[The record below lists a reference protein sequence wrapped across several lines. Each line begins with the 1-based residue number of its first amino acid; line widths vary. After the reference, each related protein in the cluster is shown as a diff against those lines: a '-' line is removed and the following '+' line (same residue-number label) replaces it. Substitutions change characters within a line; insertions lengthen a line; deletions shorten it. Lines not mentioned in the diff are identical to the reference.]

1 MRDDYRRRYR
11 RAKNLGFKSVLDRFQ
26 HDDKDNYKFRIN
38 MLAHGWTE
46 ETVAMIDEVATS
58 EGIPMPKAGE
68 GRNYLQRQQSEGFYD
83 RVDGH
88 GFAADKPI
96 EERNVPPY
104 VLERNAQRRA
114 ETALAAKQLPAPG
127 KGSEGYKA
135 AKGKGK
141 GQKRPHDQTG
151 SWETG
156 DRARG
161 SAAAPAWAANATWW
175 TATASTWW
183 QANSKETEEN
193 KDDMSWLFPVLCIF
207 LVGVL
212 FGGVMGYLVAYI
224 KYNKS
229 KPPAPGER
237 IEVFA
242 DADWVPGGPRGVGML
257 VRQGDEVLLQAALP
271 QPEAPRNRRPQVRV
285 PDQVLITRTGGSFHR
300 ASGCSA
306 TTRGEETHTNRRL
319 DKCGLCYPVHREE

>member
-1 MRDDYRRRYR
+1 
-11 RAKNLGFKSVLDRFQ
+11 
-26 HDDKDNYKFRIN
+26 
-38 MLAHGWTE
+38 
-46 ETVAMIDEVATS
+46 
-58 EGIPMPKAGE
+58 MPKAGE
-68 GRNYLQRQQSEGFYD
+68 GRDYLQRRQSEGYYD

-88 GFAADKPI
+88 GFDTDKPI

-104 VLERNAQRRA
+104 VHERNAQRRA
-114 ETALAAKQLPAPG
+114 ETALAAKQLPVPG
-127 KGSEGYKA
+127 KGSQGYKA

-212 FGGVMGYLVAYI
+212 FGGAMGYLVAYI

-229 KPPAPGER
+229 KPPAPGDR

-242 DADWVPGGPRGVGML
+242 DADWVPEGPRGVGML
-257 VRQGDEVLLQAALP
+257 VRQGEEVLLQAALP
-271 QPEAPRNRRPQVRV
+271 QQEAPRNRRPQVRV
-285 PDQVLITRTGGSFHR
+285 PDQVLITRTGGSFHHV
-300 ASGCSA
+300 SGCSA
-306 TTRGEETHTNRRL
+306 TTRGEETRTNRRL
-319 DKCGLCYPVHREE
+319 DKCGLCYPVYREE